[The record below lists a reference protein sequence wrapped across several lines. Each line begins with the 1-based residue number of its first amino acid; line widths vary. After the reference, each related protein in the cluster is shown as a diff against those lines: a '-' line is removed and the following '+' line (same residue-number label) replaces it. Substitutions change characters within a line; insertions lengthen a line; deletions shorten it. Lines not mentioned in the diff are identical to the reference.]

1 MGFTT
6 QNWFGGPQP
15 PHSMAVKGQT
25 VTQKLPLVE
34 VPWASGCGSLPSCPT
49 ARGPAHRGQLGG
61 SSGSASSPTGPDKVS
76 GTSSPH
82 ALGIQRVD
90 RSPQSGD
97 ATPPGWGP
105 RVLPH
110 SERKGIS
117 EQEGGSALGRV
128 VPSPQI
134 DQEPLKHPLPPAPGE
149 THASREEQLFVAGS
163 GPSVW
168 GGEGHERR
176 PRPGLQRAEG
186 SGVACDL
193 VGLCALEKAGR
204 GQIPQD
210 TQAQSCPSTCP
221 ASPAIPG
228 PLACPPWYLLSEPG
242 YPGLCPLPRSGPQ
255 GPLPTHALRPPLKG
269 HLLGCTGP
277 PHLSVL
283 FL

>member
-134 DQEPLKHPLPPAPGE
+134 DGIDFCPREMLRLLRCPRGSFVRKCRANGISSHAAITPEDEDFNGVWSREGHPSAPWSPAVSSWSTGRLSPPSGPTSHRRRSPKGSCPRAHRLTASDRVAWAQRVRVVTASVSPTSASLSQHPRGGRGLQAFSLLLPP
-149 THASREEQLFVAGS
+149 
-163 GPSVW
+163 
-168 GGEGHERR
+168 
-176 PRPGLQRAEG
+176 
-186 SGVACDL
+186 
-193 VGLCALEKAGR
+193 
-204 GQIPQD
+204 
-210 TQAQSCPSTCP
+210 
-221 ASPAIPG
+221 
-228 PLACPPWYLLSEPG
+228 
-242 YPGLCPLPRSGPQ
+242 
-255 GPLPTHALRPPLKG
+255 
-269 HLLGCTGP
+269 
-277 PHLSVL
+277 
-283 FL
+283 